1 MLTFYDVRCSCS
13 FISKET
19 EVLMCQRTSAF
30 LWLCSVTVFNICHL
44 QVRSAARKRFHRW
57 QEQHSIRARMTQAM
71 SIPTSPS
78 RVSFHSIKQ
87 STSLWKR
94 KPALSYCELWE
105 QPPGVIV
112 ILLCRFSGLHWNTFW
127 AGQSD
132 WAGNRL
138 HQSPKPLERR
148 NRDFLEKQMWTEGGC
163 CRNPNMR
170 GLWIKRCSWP
180 SCSVW
185 PGVSGW
191 MYRTL
196 CSSVSFS
203 FFNTFSSSSWEFVA
217 LDWAGVHPCGRHTQ
231 AESLGV
237 VIFIPNFTVFKL
249 LQSGLVLFFFLFYF
263 DALVFWVWCSC
274 VIPTSPPGKC

>member
-1 MLTFYDVRCSCS
+1 MLTFYDVRCNCS

-30 LWLCSVTVFNICHL
+30 IWLCSVTVFNICHL

-138 HQSPKPLERR
+138 HQSPKPPERR

-180 SCSVW
+180 SCFVW

-203 FFNTFSSSSWEFVA
+203 FFNTFSSGQSWSPSLWTTHSGWVLRCCNF
-217 LDWAGVHPCGRHTQ
+217 HPKFHSFQ
-231 AESLGV
+231 
-237 VIFIPNFTVFKL
+237 VITVWF
-249 LQSGLVLFFFLFYF
+249 GPVLFYF
-263 DALVFWVWCSC
+263 LFWCPGILSLVQLCDSHQFSWKILIHS
-274 VIPTSPPGKC
+274 IHF